1 MNPFSRAPDSSD
13 SAADRGFDDWDAF
26 VPENVPDPGPFLAD
40 HDVLAGS
47 RHASFHALT
56 RECFEDRGVY
66 DATFGYNLAKLNLDR
81 RHPEAGFRY
90 AEDADDPAVLRAE
103 FTPTTEFCPQAD
115 ALVKGAF
122 RAWNGLRDRHEYDL
136 VRVRVHPSHHQAAG
150 LNEALE
156 RLEAEFRETGVVP
169 GASDGTG
176 FESDDGNVTSPF

>member
-1 MNPFSRAPDSSD
+1 MNPFSRASSASD
-13 SAADRGFDDWDAF
+13 SAADPGFDDWGAF
-26 VPENVPDPGPFLAD
+26 VPENVPDPGPFLAE

-47 RHASFHALT
+47 RHAAFHALT
-56 RECFEDRGVY
+56 RECFEQRGVY

-115 ALVKGAF
+115 ALVKGSF

-136 VRVRVHPSHHQAAG
+136 VRVRVHPSHHQAVG
-150 LNEALE
+150 LNDALE
-156 RLEAEFRETGVVP
+156 RLEAEFRETGAVP
-169 GASDGTG
+169 GESGGPDPGSSDGTR
-176 FESDDGNVTSPF
+176 SSPF